1 MSLDRDQIVKIIPHT
16 GSMVLLDRV
25 LTWDETSISCW
36 TESHLR
42 LDNPL
47 RRNSTLPAIAGIE
60 IAAQAMAVHGRLT
73 RGDAPTRKGLLGGL
87 RDVAINS
94 ARLDDIGAPLLI
106 EVKMLTGSGRG
117 GIYVFGVSVDRRR
130 LLHGRATVFFL

>member
-1 MSLDRDQIVKIIPHT
+1 MPLERADIETLIPHT

-25 LTWDETSISCW
+25 LTWDATSILCW

-42 LDNPL
+42 PDNPL
-47 RRNSTLPAIAGIE
+47 RRHNTLPAIAGIE

-73 RGDAPTRKGLLGGL
+73 RGETQTRQGLLGGL
-87 RDVAINS
+87 RDVAVNS
-94 ARLDDIGAPLLI
+94 ARFDDISAPLLV
-106 EVKMLTGSGRG
+106 EVKKLAGDKRG
-117 GIYVFGVSVDRRR
+117 GIYLFCISVDRRE